1 MSIQL
6 GRSDCGGEI
15 SEKQSLWGIEIFP
28 HRQFKYKAA
37 FKNKEKRRVF

>member
-6 GRSDCGGEI
+6 RMGGCGGEI
-15 SEKQSLWGIEIFP
+15 SEKQSLLGIEIFP
-28 HRQFKYKAA
+28 HRQLKCWAA